1 MHLDA
6 HDLLDSFN
14 EKCNRLWNE
23 MMETTPLTDE
33 RRIALRRYQSEN
45 RRRGEVYAQI
55 RRLKRNPES
64 I

>member
-1 MHLDA
+1 MQLDP

-23 MMETTPLTDE
+23 MMDTEPHTEE
-33 RRIALRRYQSEN
+33 RRIAVRRYQSEN

-55 RRLKRNPES
+55 RRLKKEGEV